1 VAAVTTVAVHNG
13 FDSPE
18 SDHRNDRQ
26 QPRQRRASAATAATD
41 TKITNDDSKQ
51 ENTMV
56 VGRSALPP
64 PELTNQTALITGG
77 TAGIGLAVARL
88 QVREGAAVIVSGRD
102 RERGQKA
109 VNDISGNI
117 RVVQA
122 DLADPGSVK
131 SLVLQS
137 GYADIIVNNAASFPA
152 ALTVEQDIT
161 SFETMFDTNVR
172 GAYFLVA
179 DLVPGMLER
188 GRGSIINVTT
198 MAAFKGV
205 PGASGYSASK
215 AAVESLTRTWAAEF
229 RMQGVRVNSVA
240 PGPARTDEVAAEWG
254 ETNEA
259 LGRALPLGRTAQA
272 SEIAQAVLF
281 LASPRSSFVTGSTL
295 HVDGG
300 GTAV

>member
-1 VAAVTTVAVHNG
+1 MGCNAFPGAITCRRLPWWSCCHRGPSLSPLTISVRGFTASWYATLPPAATPVAGLSAIVAGVAAVATVAVHNG
-13 FDSPE
+13 FDSAE

-122 DLADPGSVK
+122 DLAHP
-131 SLVLQS
+131 
-137 GYADIIVNNAASFPA
+137 
-152 ALTVEQDIT
+152 
-161 SFETMFDTNVR
+161 
-172 GAYFLVA
+172 
-179 DLVPGMLER
+179 
-188 GRGSIINVTT
+188 GRG
-198 MAAFKGV
+198 
-205 PGASGYSASK
+205 
-215 AAVESLTRTWAAEF
+215 
-229 RMQGVRVNSVA
+229 
-240 PGPARTDEVAAEWG
+240 
-254 ETNEA
+254 
-259 LGRALPLGRTAQA
+259 
-272 SEIAQAVLF
+272 QAV
-281 LASPRSSFVTGSTL
+281 G
-295 HVDGG
+295 
-300 GTAV
+300 